1 MFNFKNLPLKN
12 KLWFFSLFFLFTVV
26 TSNVASFWVT
36 KKLGA
41 DTENLADIQ
50 LPSVRSMT
58 LVDMMHDGL
67 RAVVLEAY
75 LTSLEKK
82 DNMKDVMA
90 EAKEKNEWM
99 IGYMNDLSKLDL
111 NPEIK
116 KQVELSIQD
125 VKIYTE
131 LSMELVQLAEKGDL
145 NSFRLK
151 QAEFQKQ
158 FEVLEEKLGALGDQ
172 ITQGAKLIQDDSH
185 QMLQISIL
193 TIISLSL
200 SVLIFGIIFSKW
212 FIGSLI
218 SRLNPLTQM
227 IQDINQGKYDI
238 HFQDSWTDELQT
250 LGNAIQNMGRKI
262 SEQLTAVKNALANAE
277 EAKQQAEKA
286 MIEAAAEQKKA
297 QVAMEKAVAASEL
310 AEKEKLVANQE
321 RLKAEDAVKQAQA
334 AMKTA
339 ETEKTAADLER
350 TRAREMAEKEQQF
363 AKELQQKVDHILDC
377 VSAAENGDLTKDI
390 QVFGDDVI
398 GKLGNGLRSLF
409 RQLSQNMMT
418 IGEMASV
425 LASQS
430 EVLSQA
436 NNEMSSNAA
445 NTLDNSV
452 NLEKKSKTVYG
463 NMKSLTTSTG
473 EMKIGVN
480 EVAKQSSE
488 TSKIAKDAV
497 GLVVDVREV
506 SEKLSV
512 NAEDISKFIA
522 VINSIARQ
530 TNLLALNATIEAARA
545 GEAGKGFAI
554 VANEVKELA
563 KQSGNAADE
572 INQKVGV
579 IMSNTKDVMNSV
591 QSVSSLM
598 DKLNQASGIV
608 AAATEEQFATT
619 EQFVGY
625 INKST
630 TEVEQM
636 NDAVAVIKQSAQST
650 SELIRSNSQLSVQL
664 ADAAEQLSKVVRRFK
679 IKADVTSQSNKK
691 AA

>member
-1 MFNFKNLPLKN
+1 MFNFKNMPLKN
-12 KLWFFSLFFLFTVV
+12 KLWFFSLFFLFSVL
-26 TSNVASFWVT
+26 TSNVVSFCVT
-36 KKLGA
+36 KKLGV

-50 LPSVRSMT
+50 IPSVRSMT
-58 LVDMMHDGL
+58 LIDMMHDGL
-67 RAVVLEAY
+67 RAVVLESY
-75 LTSLEKK
+75 LSALEKK
-82 DNMKDVMA
+82 ENMKEVIA
-90 EAKEKNEWM
+90 EAQEKNELM
-99 IGYMNDLSKLDL
+99 LGYMNELAKLEL
-111 NPEIK
+111 NPEIR
-116 KQVELSIQD
+116 KQVDSSIGD
-125 VKIYTE
+125 VKKYTD
-131 LSMELVQLAEKGDL
+131 LSMEMVNLASKGDL
-145 NSFRLK
+145 VAFKSK
-151 QAEFQKQ
+151 QEEFQAQ
-158 FEVLEEKLGALGDQ
+158 FEILEDKLGGLGDQ
-172 ITQGAKLIQDDSH
+172 IIEGAKVIQDESH
-185 QMLQISIL
+185 QVMQITTL
-193 TIISLSL
+193 TLISLSISL
-200 SVLIFGIIFSKW
+200 LIFGLIFSKW
-212 FIGSLI
+212 FINSII
-218 SRLNPLTQM
+218 SRLNPLTAM
-227 IQDINQGKYDI
+227 VQDINQGKYELNYNDT
-238 HFQDSWTDELQT
+238 WTDELQT
-250 LGNAIQNMGRKI
+250 LGMAIQNIGRKI
-262 SEQLTAVKNALANAE
+262 SEQLNAVKVALANAE
-277 EAKQQAEKA
+277 EAKQHAEKA
-286 MIEAAAEQKKA
+286 MIEASNEQKKA
-297 QVAMEKAVAASEL
+297 QVAMEKAVSASDL
-310 AEKEKLVANQE
+310 AEKEKQVANQE
-321 RLKAEDAVKQAQA
+321 RVKAEEAVSQAQA
-334 AMKTA
+334 AMKSA
-339 ETEKTAADLER
+339 ETEKSAADLER

-363 AKELQQKVDHILDC
+363 AKELQLKIDHILDC

-418 IGEMASV
+418 IGEMASI

-436 NNEMSSNAA
+436 NNEMSSNAT

-452 NLEKKSKTVYG
+452 NLEKKSKTVYS

-579 IMSNTKDVMNSV
+579 IMSNTKGVMNSV
-591 QSVSSLM
+591 ESVSSLM

-608 AAATEEQFATT
+608 AAATEQQFATT
-619 EQFVGY
+619 EQFAGY

-630 TEVEQM
+630 IEVEQM

-679 IKADVTSQSNKK
+679 IKADSGSHLNRK